1 MSAKDPLGIAGQ
13 VIAEKYRIEKLVGE
27 GGFAVVY
34 RAIHTIWNKPV
45 AIKFFNGL
53 SNAPMDQRE
62 QFKDAFIQEGA
73 LLTELSSQTA
83 GIVQARDVG
92 TYTSP
97 DGQWMP
103 YMVLEWLEGRPL
115 DDLLES
121 ERASGN
127 PTWTLGDVVSLLGQ
141 AASALDVAHG
151 KGIAH
156 RDIKP
161 ANLFVLGDA
170 RSGKAT
176 VKVLDFGVAK
186 MMSDNTQLK
195 AALAKTGMS
204 VTSFT
209 PQYGAPE
216 QFNRSYGATGPW
228 TDVYAL
234 ALVAVEMLTGKIA
247 LDGDD
252 LIQLAFASGNPERRP
267 TPRGLGAIV
276 PDAVEGV
283 FRRALS
289 VKTEERY
296 ARAKDFWKD
305 LEGAAAGSF
314 SDTVLHPGVITG
326 AGPTAPAGF
335 TQPAPMSGGGS
346 PPLANTSSPSTL
358 STPNPGGKSNTGLII
373 GVLLGVAA
381 LGGGAMMM
389 MKGRG
394 SDPDRLTGKPDA
406 SSLKAESPA
415 GSNNASA
422 AAQPQA
428 PSAPAASASAAAP
441 ASCPENMVWIP
452 AGQFFMGSDAKDAM
466 ANQKPSH
473 NVTLDGFCMDLY
485 EVTAQQYKKCSD
497 DGKCRRA
504 TPEVEYDKVTPSDKK
519 VYSQLCT
526 LGDPAKSDHP
536 VNCVNWDMAST
547 YCKKNDKRLPTEAE
561 WEYATRGPDGR
572 NYPWG
577 DEAPTAKHLNACG
590 TECLAWAKQNKVLAQ
605 FPGALYQ
612 ADDGFATTAPIGKF
626 PAGRSRFG
634 PYDVVGNVWE
644 WVADWEGSYQAADQ
658 KNPTGP
664 ETGQKRIIRGG
675 AWNGSFPE
683 WLHPSFRYAQD
694 PKSQSHGVG
703 FRCAK

>member
-1 MSAKDPLGIAGQ
+1 MTAKDPLGIAGHT
-13 VIAEKYRIEKLVGE
+13 IAEKYRIEKLVGE

-83 GIVQARDVG
+83 AIVQARDVG

-103 YMVLEWLEGRPL
+103 YMVLEWLEGKPL
-115 DDLLES
+115 DELLDG
-121 ERASGN
+121 ERA
-127 PTWTLGDVVSLLGQ
+127 LGAPVWDLAQVVALLGQ
-141 AASALDVAHG
+141 AAGALDVAHG

-161 ANLFVLGDA
+161 ANLFVLGEEA
-170 RSGKAT
+170 RAGKAT

-216 QFNRSYGATGPW
+216 QFNRAYGATGPW

-234 ALVAVEMLTGKIA
+234 ALVAVEMLTGKLA

-252 LIQLAFASGNPERRP
+252 LIQLAFASGNPEKRP
-267 TPRGLGAIV
+267 TPRALGA
-276 PDAVEGV
+276 AVSDPVERV
-283 FRRALS
+283 FQRALA
-289 VKTEERY
+289 VRTEDRY
-296 ARAKDFWKD
+296 ARAREFWKD
-305 LEGAAAGSF
+305 LEAAQAGSF
-314 SDTVLHPGVITG
+314 SDTVLHAGGAVGDVPGLSVG
-326 AGPTAPAGF
+326 R
-335 TQPAPMSGGGS
+335 TQPTPMGS
-346 PPLANTSSPSTL
+346 TPRSPESNTSSPATL
-358 STPNPGGKSNTGLII
+358 STGMPAAKSNTGA
-373 GVLLGVAA
+373 LLGAIGAVAVLGVGGFFA
-381 LGGGAMMM
+381 LRKSSGDQEMPKPESAM
-389 MKGRG
+389 
-394 SDPDRLTGKPDA
+394 
-406 SSLKAESPA
+406 
-415 GSNNASA
+415 SA
-422 AAQPQA
+422 AATPA
-428 PSAPAASASAAAP
+428 PPANSAPAAAAP
-441 ASCPENMVWIP
+441 AASCPAGMVLIP
-452 AGQFFMGSDAKDAM
+452 AGQFFMGSDAKEAA
-466 ANQKPSH
+466 ANQQPSH
-473 NVTLDGFCMDLY
+473 NVTLNGFCMDLY
-485 EVTAQQYKKCSD
+485 EVTAKQYLECSKV
-497 DGKCRRA
+497 GKCRRA
-504 TPEVEYDKVTPSDKK
+504 TPEVEWTNITPSDKK
-519 VYSQLCT
+519 TYSSLCT
-526 LGDPAKSDHP
+526 IADPEKSEHP
-536 VNCVNWDMAST
+536 VNCVNWEMAST
-547 YCKKNDKRLPTEAE
+547 YCKNNDRRLPTEAE

-572 NYPWG
+572 VYPWG
-577 DEAPTAKHLNACG
+577 DEAPTAQHLNACG
-590 TECLAWAKQNKVLAQ
+590 SECLAWAKQNKVSQQ

-612 ADDGFATTAPIGKF
+612 ADDGFATTAPVGKF

-644 WVADWEGSYQAADQ
+644 WVADWEAAYQAGDQ

-664 ETGQKRIIRGG
+664 DSGQKRIIRGG

-683 WLHPSFRYAQD
+683 WLHPAFRYAQD

>member
-1 MSAKDPLGIAGQ
+1 MSAKDPLGIAGRT
-13 VIAEKYRIEKLVGE
+13 IAEKYRIEKLVGE

-53 SNAPMDQRE
+53 SNAPLDQRD
-62 QFKDAFIQEGA
+62 QFRDAFIQEGA
-73 LLTELSSQTA
+73 LLTELSSHTA
-83 GIVQARDVG
+83 SIVQARDVG

-103 YMVLEWLEGRPL
+103 YMVLEWLEGKPL
-115 DDLLES
+115 DELLDA
-121 ERASGN
+121 ERAEGL
-127 PTWTLGDVVSLLGQ
+127 PPWTIAEVVPLLGQ

-161 ANLFVLGDA
+161 ANLFVLGSQPRA
-170 RSGKAT
+170 AGGT

-234 ALVAVEMLTGKIA
+234 ALVAVEMLSGRVA

-252 LIQLAFASGNPERRP
+252 LIQLAFASGNPDKRP
-267 TPRGLGAIV
+267 TPRALGAQV
-276 PDAVEGV
+276 SDAVERV
-283 FRRALS
+283 FQRALS
-289 VKTEERY
+289 VRPEDRY
-296 ARAKDFWKD
+296 ARARDFWKD
-305 LEGAAAGSF
+305 LEGAQSGSL
-314 SDTVLHPGVITG
+314 SDTVLHPGFV
-326 AGPTAPAGF
+326 TAN
-335 TQPAPMSGGGS
+335 QPAAPIGVTQAAPPGTS
-346 PPLANTSSPSTL
+346 PRGAESTTSSPSTV
-358 STPNPGGKSNTGLII
+358 SATSSGGAKSSSGLIV
-373 GVLLGVAA
+373 GGLAGLLVLGVAA
-381 LGGGAMMM
+381 ALTLG
-389 MKGRG
+389 K
-394 SDPDRLTGKPDA
+394 GKPEGAPTKSEPA
-406 SSLKAESPA
+406 SSAASPA
-415 GSNNASA
+415 PAMSA
-422 AAQPQA
+422 TPL
-428 PSAPAASASAAAP
+428 PSAEPAAT
-441 ASCPENMVWIP
+441 CPPEMVLIP

-473 NVTLDGFCMDLY
+473 NVSLNGFCMDLY
-485 EVTAQQYKKCSD
+485 EVTAKQYLDCSSV
-497 DGKCRRA
+497 GKCKRA
-504 TPEVEYDKVTPSDKK
+504 TPDVEWPNITPADRKT
-519 VYSQLCT
+519 YSALCT
-526 LGDPAKSDHP
+526 IADPAKADHP
-536 VNCVNWDMAST
+536 MNCATWEMAAT
-547 YCKKNDKRLPTEAE
+547 YCKNNDKRLPTEAE

-572 NYPWG
+572 IYPWG
-577 DEAPTAKHLNACG
+577 DETPTAAHLNACG
-590 TECLAWAKQNKVLAQ
+590 SECLAWARQNKVAQQ
-605 FPGALYQ
+605 FPSALYS
-612 ADDGFATTAPIGKF
+612 ADDGFATTAPVGKF

-644 WVADWEGSYQAADQ
+644 WVADWEGPYGSDDA

-664 ETGQKRIIRGG
+664 ETGQRRVIRGG
-675 AWNGSFPE
+675 AWNGSYPE

-694 PKSQSHGVG
+694 PKAQSHGIG
-703 FRCAK
+703 FRCARAIGG